1 LIAPLKIDI
10 ETILKL
16 LRNESFKELFKTIY
30 KDDLEDYLKNPNP
43 FSKNQLWSFCCV
55 LENIPKINQIIEK
68 WLLSNNLEE
77 VLKTISKTS
86 FKHNIVGQIIK
97 TKSHKKYH
105 KKLLKELKRF
115 EYNSFTMLPINN
127 EHLYLFY

>member
-1 LIAPLKIDI
+1 LLKIDI

-16 LRNESFKELFKTIY
+16 LHNDSFRGSFKTIY

-43 FSKNQLWSFCCV
+43 ISKNQLWSFCCV

-77 VLKTISKTS
+77 VLKTISTIS

-97 TKSHKKYH
+97 TKSH
-105 KKLLKELKRF
+105 
-115 EYNSFTMLPINN
+115 S
-127 EHLYLFY
+127 